1 MSEGRPLPSLRS
13 WGQDIQQVQEVI
25 YQHLLVWVRC
35 GAPEAVIAE
44 FDQLFLHNLDSS
56 SEDALHAV
64 YRLAL
69 IGDEPAFRATL
80 KRACYIAINN
90 WAKIR
95 EYQAIADLVALFD
108 QSKITYTDTFSPSL
122 GRLRQWVRAFVA
134 SADYRDLQALAA
146 RYQGQRVA
154 RPTWGTVGEVD
165 PVSGTWA
172 VAHAAQPWRDRHLA
186 HQLIAQAA
194 NRHNPREQRELALG
208 MAKQIRD
215 RFKFDLAMYVARSQV
230 RSHRDPAADAPDPR
244 PYPRA
249 HGHPAPLNPTCLGD
263 RVLQIVKTIVLRGD
277 RRSYERQAVQLLTRI
292 HEAHYA
298 TFKAQWLDYLLTSDT
313 MTSESTTV
321 EQRLRQ
327 TFQTIY
333 ANHDRDRVSDRLI
346 LLTCHRAIE
355 LLLVNVRQNGH
366 QNGHQGDRPEPSAL
380 FVRLMASGSPLTLA
394 ILLLKIVLLSPTS
407 RLHLDLCVAK
417 LLDYYDQAPAPAEAP
432 AAEQGAAEPRP
443 QDWMG
448 YFVDILNV
456 TFAVHAENV
465 RYSLVRMDVGNGEVC
480 TALSAEHL
488 ADYRLFSQV
497 EQPLPFGTFS
507 DPLSPHRPDD
517 ESPRRSP
524 PCLLRPEY

>member
-1 MSEGRPLPSLRS
+1 
-13 WGQDIQQVQEVI
+13 VI

-56 SEDALHAV
+56 SEEALHAV

-69 IGDEPAFRATL
+69 IGNEPAFRSTL
-80 KRACYIAINN
+80 KRACYIAVNN
-90 WAKIR
+90 WAKTR
-95 EYQAIADLVALFD
+95 QYAAIADLIALFD
-108 QSKITYTDTFSPSL
+108 QSQITYTDTLSPSL

-134 SADYRDLQALAA
+134 SADYRDLQTLAA
-146 RYQGQRVA
+146 RYLGHGTA
-154 RPTWGTVGEVD
+154 RPTWGSVGEVD
-165 PVSGTWA
+165 PELGTWA
-172 VAHAAQPWRDRHLA
+172 VGKAAQPWRDRHLA
-186 HQLIAQAA
+186 HHLIAQAA
-194 NRHNPREQRELALG
+194 DRHNPREQRELALG

-230 RSHRDPAADAPDPR
+230 RSRLGGGAAAPGSEDR

-249 HGHPAPLNPTCLGD
+249 HGHPAPVNPTCLGD
-263 RVLQIVKTIVLRGD
+263 RALQIVKTIVLRGD
-277 RRSYERQAVQLLTRI
+277 RRAYERQAAQLLAQLHAVR
-292 HEAHYA
+292 YRD
-298 TFKAQWLDYLLTSDT
+298 FKARWVDYLLTTDPA
-313 MTSESTTV
+313 TSGAGTLEH
-321 EQRLRQ
+321 RLRQ
-327 TFQTIY
+327 TLQTIY
-333 ANHDRDRVSDRLI
+333 ANHDRDLVSDRLI

-355 LLLVNVRQNGH
+355 LLLVNMRQGNVRQGNMH
-366 QNGHQGDRPEPSAL
+366 QGNVRQGNMHQGDRPEPSAL

-417 LLDYYDQAPAPAEAP
+417 LLDYYDQVSPAETSP
-432 AAEQGAAEPRP
+432 ATTSESLPPDHPP

-480 TALSAEHL
+480 TALSAEQL

-497 EQPLPFGTFS
+497 EQPHPFGSFS
-507 DPLSPHRPDD
+507 DPLSPHQTHA